1 VLDLDDARARA
12 VEKVTVVADDDVSR
26 LVRGEELFE
35 PLDRGHVEVVRRLVQ
50 EERVRLREQEAREA
64 QTVLLTARKNLRGRR
79 PRVALEAQALQDGLG
94 ARGVLEAALVLELVL
109 EVAVAREH
117 RVEVFRRFCH
127 SVFELVHLVLDA
139 LKLAEGRERGLVYG
153 RARLEVNVLFEEAQ
167 SESARAH
174 NVAAVSRLLARD
186 KAEQSG
192 LPRAVSPDK
201 PDVLARVDLKR
212 RAAQDLLR
220 AVRLLN
226 IGEAE
231 QHNYIST
238 RLKRA
243 SAALLRS
250 GLARFSCDFLRR
262 LTSRR

>member
-1 VLDLDDARARA
+1 MI
-12 VEKVTVVADDDVSR
+12 
-26 LVRGEELFE
+26 
-35 PLDRGHVEVVRRLVQ
+35 RRLVQ
-50 EERVRLREQEAREA
+50 EEHVRFCEQKARES

-79 PRVALEAQALQDGLG
+79 PGVAFEAETLQNGLG
-94 ARGVLEAALVLELVL
+94 PRGVLEAALVLELVL
-109 EVAVAREH
+109 KVAVAREH
-117 RVEVFRRFCH
+117 RVEVFRAFGH

-139 LKLAEGRERGLVYG
+139 LKLAERSERCLVYG
-153 RARLEVNVLFEEAQ
+153 RARLEVNVLFEETQ

-192 LPRAVSPDK
+192 LPRAVSSDK
-201 PDVLARVDLKR
+201 PDVLARIHLKR

-226 IGEAE
+226 IGQAE
-231 QHNYIST
+231 QHNCVSM

-243 SAALLRS
+243 SAAPLRS
-250 GLARFSCDFLRR
+250 GLARFSCDFLRTTNESSAAAR
-262 LTSRR
+262 AMSRARRRQT